1 VADSDVVKHSTPE
14 LSRSS
19 PWIVWTR
26 IPFRYTERQL
36 IEADLRASG
45 FSEITIETVSLTT
58 LVAGPGVAAR
68 Q

>member
-1 VADSDVVKHSTPE
+1 MADSGVFKHSTPE

-26 IPFRYTERQL
+26 IPFRYIEPQL
-36 IEADLRASG
+36 IEADLRAAG

-58 LVAGPGVAAR
+58 LVAGPGVVGR